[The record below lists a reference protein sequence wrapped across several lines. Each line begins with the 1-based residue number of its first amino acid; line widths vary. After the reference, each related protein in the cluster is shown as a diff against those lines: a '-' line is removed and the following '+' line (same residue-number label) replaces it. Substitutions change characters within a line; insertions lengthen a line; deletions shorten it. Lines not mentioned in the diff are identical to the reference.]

1 MRKSIIRRPNVLRPT
16 VAILFVLASL
26 SLASHASSDKPSKPA
41 KSAPAPKAS
50 TPAKSSSGV
59 AGHSTTGSNSAHGAT
74 TTGHTGPT
82 TSNPSGHTS
91 PTTSNPS
98 GRTSPTTGNAGGHA
112 GTTSS
117 TAGKTGSTSGSVS
130 KTATPDVKTH
140 TTATGRPAPATSRTI
155 ATNHGAVTKRAN
167 GKVSDVHDNQHN
179 MNVHNGLNGSRRVS
193 VERADHSRIVAER
206 GRPGYIERRYDFHG
220 HSYDRRAYYW
230 HGHEYNRY
238 YRGYYYH
245 GAYLG
250 VYAPAFYYGPGF
262 YGWAYN
268 PWYQPIGFA
277 WGWGASPWYG
287 FYGYYF
293 APYPVYAAP
302 AEWLTD
308 YMISTQLAA
317 AYAAQQE
324 AHTEAAAAASAGGQ
338 PMLTPEV
345 KAQIADEV
353 RAQIALENSESQ
365 QNAQGQEPDPQS
377 SSINRMFSDGKPHVF
392 VANSSL
398 DVVDAGGNECAL
410 SDGDVLKLNAAP
422 PDGATD
428 ARLNVISSK
437 GGNECQRTAQ
447 VTVAV
452 TDLQEMQNGM
462 RETVDQGMKELQAK
476 QGKDGIPAA
485 PASAQAP
492 PVESAFAQV
501 APPPEPDGEA
511 AVKQQITMAD
521 QVDTDAAQASPIGAL
536 ATSTSAPPAAAT
548 VNIAL
553 GQSIGD
559 VTAALGQPLTVVDLG
574 AKKIYKYKDM
584 KVTFRGGKVVDVE

>member
-1 MRKSIIRRPNVLRPT
+1 MSMSIIRRPIVLRGT
-16 VAILFVLASL
+16 LALLIVLGSP
-26 SLASHASSDKPSKPA
+26 SLASHASSTKSAADT
-41 KSAPAPKAS
+41 KSAPKAAA
-50 TPAKSSSGV
+50 PAKPASGTAAHSATG
-59 AGHSTTGSNSAHGAT
+59 AGSAHGAAT
-74 TTGHTGPT
+74 GAHTSTGTGHTGPT
-82 TSNPSGHTS
+82 TSNPSGHVTT
-91 PTTSNPS
+91 TTST
-98 GRTSPTTGNAGGHA
+98 GTRGATT
-112 GTTSS
+112 
-117 TAGKTGSTSGSVS
+117 TANRPSTSGV
-130 KTATPDVKTH
+130 ATKGAGAPTR
-140 TTATGRPAPATSRTI
+140 TATGGLAPRNVHTVDTG
-155 ATNHGAVTKRAN
+155 HGAVTRRE
-167 GKVSDVHDNQHN
+167 GGGLRDVHDTRHN
-179 MNVHNGLNGSRRVS
+179 MDVHHGLNGSRRVS
-193 VERADHSRIVAER
+193 VERADHSRVVAER
-206 GRPGYIERRYDFHG
+206 GRRGYIERRYDFHG
-220 HSYDRRAYYW
+220 HGYDRRAYYW

-268 PWYQPIGFA
+268 PWVQPISFG

-287 FYGYYF
+287 YYGYYF
-293 APYPVYAAP
+293 APYPVYTAP

-324 AHTEAAAAASAGGQ
+324 AHTEAMAAASSGGQ

-353 RAQIALENSESQ
+353 RAQIALENAESQ

-398 DVVDAGGNECAL
+398 DVVDSGGSECAL
-410 SDGDVLKLNAAP
+410 SDGDVLKLSAAP

-428 ARLNVISSK
+428 ARLDVISSK
-437 GGNECQRTAQ
+437 GGKECQRSAQ

-462 RETVDQGMKELQAK
+462 RETVDQGMQELQAK
-476 QGKDGIPAA
+476 QGKEGIPAA

-492 PVESAFAQV
+492 PVQSAFAQA
-501 APPPEPDGEA
+501 APPPEADGEA
-511 AVKQQITMAD
+511 AVKQQITVAD
-521 QVDTDAAQASPIGAL
+521 QVDADAAQASPIGAL
-536 ATSTSAPPAAAT
+536 ATSTSASAPPAAT
-548 VNIAL
+548 INIAL
-553 GQSIGD
+553 GQSVSD

-574 AKKIYKYKDM
+574 VKKIYKYKDM